1 MKEKKRKSNRQPEL
15 MFVSGISHDGLPR
28 AGGEEVETALLS
40 ATEEIKKIK
49 KSRFVFVSLDSRGL
63 MRQMR
68 LGKCHDYD
76 FRGDIMRSPPNTI

>member
-1 MKEKKRKSNRQPEL
+1 MMDFPEL
-15 MFVSGISHDGLPR
+15 AERR
-28 AGGEEVETALLS
+28 ASSAVCGNSGEEVETALLS

-76 FRGDIMRSPPNTI
+76 FRGDIMLSPPNTI